1 MKKPASW
8 RLLVGW
14 VFGMGLWPLSAQ
26 ASARLLYTAPLD
38 SSCPNETAFI
48 DLVRARLGGSPF
60 DPAGEHELELM
71 ITTEESELVGTLRWL
86 SPDRSELGRRTVS
99 ADDCGELADALAV
112 ATSIVLEAIVEEERT
127 AEEELA
133 TEASANDTTVQEAG
147 ATEAPSTESNTAA
160 PGRDQEE
167 APPEGDSLHA
177 RIGAG
182 VGVGFG
188 VGPLPHTDFS
198 VSGALVW
205 PLFGLRARVHY
216 ADTFAEEH
224 VGGGYGLRTRLVRG
238 AIDVCYLPS
247 PFEICGTG
255 SAGMLEGEPSGVREP
270 HIGRAALGTLG
281 ASFGGTIALDEHVFL
296 LISAEL
302 ALYLT
307 RPSFV
312 VGTEHLWTA
321 LPVIGQ
327 LSVSFLVEP

>member
-1 MKKPASW
+1 MKKSGPW
-8 RLLVGW
+8 LLAGW
-14 VFGMGLWPLSAQ
+14 VLGTWPLSAQ

-38 SSCPNETAFI
+38 SSCPNETAFV

-60 DPAGEHELELM
+60 DPAGEHQLELT
-71 ITTEESELVGTLRWL
+71 ITANESEFVGALRWL
-86 SPDRSELGRRTVS
+86 SPDRSELGQRTVA

-112 ATSIVLEAIVEEERT
+112 ATSIVLEAI
-127 AEEELA
+127 AEEEVA
-133 TEASANDTTVQEAG
+133 QEAR
-147 ATEAPSTESNTAA
+147 ASDAAARETRAMEAESIESIESTESN
-160 PGRDQEE
+160 PEPQEHE
-167 APPEGDSLHA
+167 DAPPEGDSLRA

-205 PLFGLRARVHY
+205 RLFGLRARAHY
-216 ADTFAEEH
+216 ADTFAEGS
-224 VGGGYGLRTRLVRG
+224 VGAGYGLRTRLVRG
-238 AIDVCYLPS
+238 AIDACYLPR
-247 PFEICGTG
+247 PFEICGSG

-270 HIGRAALGTLG
+270 HIGRAAVGTIG
-281 ASFGGTIALDEHVFL
+281 ASFGGTIALDEHILL

-307 RPSFV
+307 RTAFV
-312 VGTEHLWTA
+312 VGTESLWTA

-327 LSVSFLVEP
+327 LSVSVLMEP